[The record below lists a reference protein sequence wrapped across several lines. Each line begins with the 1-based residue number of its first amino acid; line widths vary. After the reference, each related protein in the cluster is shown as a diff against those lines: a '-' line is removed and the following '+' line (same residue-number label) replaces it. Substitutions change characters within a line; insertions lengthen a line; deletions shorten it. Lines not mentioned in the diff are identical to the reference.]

1 MCSRAIYPEPKA
13 AWAALRF
20 LSKRH
25 FTYMLVIVDVEFLV
39 LVKAVTLSR
48 DAANTLM
55 SHLTAHVES

>member
-1 MCSRAIYPEPKA
+1 
-13 AWAALRF
+13 
-20 LSKRH
+20 
-25 FTYMLVIVDVEFLV
+25 MLVIVDVEFLV